1 MIWNKMRG
9 GKIPF
14 FISAKTGEGI
24 EALQEAI
31 ADELFTGQSMVK
43 VLLPY
48 SEGNSFQFFMNAE
61 M

>member
-9 GKIPF
+9 QDTY

-48 SEGNSFQFFMNAE
+48 SEGKLVSIFMNAE